1 MFNPMILRGQ
11 LRFYSNNQ
19 NLMKCG
25 WGFSSE
31 KNGSKEEAV
40 RTITQLAWEEAAG
53 IEKYPTTDTKMAAA
67 SGAFIHHALFWIGSV
82 MVGWS
87 LPCVQDNKN

>member
-1 MFNPMILRGQ
+1 MDEDFLP
-11 LRFYSNNQ
+11 
-19 NLMKCG
+19 K
-25 WGFSSE
+25 

-67 SGAFIHHALFWIGSV
+67 SGAFIHHALF
-82 MVGWS
+82 
-87 LPCVQDNKN
+87 